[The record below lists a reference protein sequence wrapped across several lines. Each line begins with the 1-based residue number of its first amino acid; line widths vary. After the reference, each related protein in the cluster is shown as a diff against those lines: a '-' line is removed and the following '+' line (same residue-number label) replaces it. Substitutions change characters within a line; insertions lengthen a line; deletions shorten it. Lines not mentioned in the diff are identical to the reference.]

1 MKKPAFFAIA
11 IAILPATA
19 FAAPRGMYGKHFKM
33 TWTETRSQRIA
44 GQTAFRP
51 VSIPCTYTV
60 YVGTEGKVFKRM
72 SVVSSTGRASGSQ
85 DRVGTKPSGNVSA
98 NTASFSGNTL
108 IATASFG
115 GAARRIQVTFDGNFS
130 SCSAQVTTAKL
141 ASAKSVAMRSIAS
154 GATIEIESVSAGAA
168 SCSVGQGNPFAN

>member
-1 MKKPAFFAIA
+1 M
-11 IAILPATA
+11 
-19 FAAPRGMYGKHFKM
+19 
-33 TWTETRSQRIA
+33 A
-44 GQTAFRP
+44 GETAFRP
-51 VSIPCTYTV
+51 VGVPYVYTV
-60 YVGTEGKVFKRM
+60 YVGTEGNVFKRM
-72 SVVSSTGRASGSQ
+72 TVSGGRASGSQ
-85 DRVGTKPSGNVSA
+85 DRVGTKASGNVSA
-98 NTASFSGNTL
+98 NTANFSGNTL

-141 ASAKSVAMRSIAS
+141 ASAKSVAVKGLVT